1 VQEVLSVGNVTQ
13 EEKYLGPPTPDGR
26 MGKEKFETIKES
38 ERSEKVTRGVN
49 ESQSKF
55 LAETWPISKIKPNTP
70 LF

>member
-1 VQEVLSVGNVTQ
+1 MSVGNVIQ

-38 ERSEKVTRGVN
+38 ERPEKVTRGVN

-55 LAETWPISKIKPNTP
+55 LAET
-70 LF
+70 